1 MCLWHTT
8 LILACGRQMHS
19 DFCEFEATHVY
30 GVISRVGS
38 KAIQRHSVSKNQKL
52 QKKKPMKMK
61 DQGVKWSNIKRKQLG
76 HLKLN
81 ITLRITS

>member
-1 MCLWHTT
+1 
-8 LILACGRQMHS
+8 MHS

-30 GVISRVGS
+30 GVISRIGS
-38 KAIQRHSVSKNQKL
+38 KTIQSHSMSKTKNY
-52 QKKKPMKMK
+52 KKKTMKMK